1 MFIIAKYALTLT
13 GVVFNF
19 MIPLLQRKV
28 RAIICFGKKKKKKKQ
43 FYYFKFTIVLHYL
56 RNIIL

>member
-28 RAIICFGKKKKKKKQ
+28 RAIICFGKKKKKKSN
-43 FYYFKFTIVLHYL
+43 F
-56 RNIIL
+56 IISNLQLFFII